1 MYGKSENF
9 KRVFKKNQ
17 KEMLELRKTINA
29 LRKKKSKR
37 SIRRKDQQIKKQ
49 GSGSH
54 PIRRVKK
61 KKNKNMKKSEDGLRN
76 LYKDNI
82 K

>member
-29 LRKKKSKR
+29 LRKKKKKSKR
-37 SIRRKDQQIKKQ
+37 SIRRKDQQIQK
-49 GSGSH
+49 
-54 PIRRVKK
+54 
-61 KKNKNMKKSEDGLRN
+61 
-76 LYKDNI
+76 
-82 K
+82 

>member
-37 SIRRKDQQIKKQ
+37 SIRRKDQQIQK
-49 GSGSH
+49 
-54 PIRRVKK
+54 
-61 KKNKNMKKSEDGLRN
+61 
-76 LYKDNI
+76 
-82 K
+82 